1 MTTELDLVGTHEI
14 AVRCGVSR
22 SAVSNW
28 KIRYGDFPEALV
40 VLATGE
46 IYHWSDVMRWAKRN
60 GKYFE
65 PTYEI

>member
-1 MTTELDLVGTHEI
+1 MVIPLDLVGTHEI

-28 KIRYGDFPEALV
+28 KIRYGDFPLAFV

-46 IYHWSDVMRWAKRN
+46 IYQWPDVLRWAKRN
-60 GKYFE
+60 GKYTE
-65 PTYEI
+65 LTYEI